1 MGYHD
6 LVFYWIFKN
15 KYKTQQHIHKKSH
28 QDSGDTQGIYKNRVE
43 KEKLFFGHSRSF
55 IFSFVKFSKE
65 WSWCFEF
72 SRSGFPNLQYF
83 LLFFTFFRFY
93 IYRHCR

>member
-15 KYKTQQHIHKKSH
+15 KYIIQQHIHKKSH

-43 KEKLFFGHSRSF
+43 KEKLFDWKLSLFNIF
-55 IFSFVKFSKE
+55 ICEIQQRMELVF
-65 WSWCFEF
+65 
-72 SRSGFPNLQYF
+72 
-83 LLFFTFFRFY
+83 
-93 IYRHCR
+93 